1 MRDVSGHVPGG
12 FLDEDLCVVGQV
24 AGDLAVPAG
33 RTLDLRGQLAG
44 NLVVQAG
51 GRAVIRG
58 QVTGDVLNYG
68 DVDASGMIVG
78 RLRELGDSPA

>member
-1 MRDVSGHVPGG
+1 MREVNGHIPGG
-12 FLDEDLCVVGQV
+12 FLDEDLCIVGQV
-24 AGDLAVPAG
+24 VGDLTVPAG

-51 GRAVIRG
+51 GRALIRG

-68 DVDASGMIVG
+68 DVEAPGMIVG